1 VAYTHAKVYDVIV
14 LRVARLK
21 MGRVKKNLRFIY
33 IILIINKRAK
43 TGNKFSLRLATGG
56 TVFSPPSLIY
66 ARAVFEGGQFSQVCF
81 PNGPCVVQITGNP
94 RRSLAMGIKKTAWQ
108 LVVKCNRRAR
118 NKMQRTMG
126 MARACLRGW
135 LYLSRSVGLSRIKLS
150 GLMIYSKLTDD
161 ILNIVRT
168 EVRYMQRPI
177 RLDVV

>member
-1 VAYTHAKVYDVIV
+1 MSSIVAYTHAKVYDVLV

-94 RRSLAMGIKKTAWQ
+94 RRSLAMGIKKTCLAVGSQ
-108 LVVKCNRRAR
+108 VQPESPQQNAEDYGHGSSMLKGMVVPIKVGRLIE
-118 NKMQRTMG
+118 NKVVRF
-126 MARACLRGW
+126 
-135 LYLSRSVGLSRIKLS
+135 
-150 GLMIYSKLTDD
+150 DD
-161 ILNIVRT
+161 IFKA
-168 EVRYMQRPI
+168 Y
-177 RLDVV
+177 